1 MSGMR
6 TDRQADCRVRW
17 ILQKGWGVS
26 MGGGLKSIPGLEKAS
41 AEARREQNTG
51 RRVLQKKV

>member
-1 MSGMR
+1 MR

-26 MGGGLKSIPGLEKAS
+26 MGGGVKSIPGLEKAF